1 MSEILFPTNS
11 PGSIREAQEEAGEVT
26 VGGIAQLVEPRI
38 LNSQVRGSSPRAPSM
53 EIPWML
59 LIVPL
64 SMLGTVG
71 LGLYGLW
78 RWFWW
83 ADKKM
88 KEDSDKFFRSLK

>member
-1 MSEILFPTNS
+1 
-11 PGSIREAQEEAGEVT
+11 
-26 VGGIAQLVEPRI
+26 
-38 LNSQVRGSSPRAPSM
+38 M